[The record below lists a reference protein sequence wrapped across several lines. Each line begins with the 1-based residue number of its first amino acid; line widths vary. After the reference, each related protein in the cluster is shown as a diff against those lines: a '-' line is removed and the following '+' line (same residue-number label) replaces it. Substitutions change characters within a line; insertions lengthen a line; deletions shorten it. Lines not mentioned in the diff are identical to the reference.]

1 MGCEIST
8 AGDVYSYGII
18 LLEMLTGKHPTD
30 DMFKNGLNIHKLV
43 NSAFPEK
50 ISDILDSSLVPCYQD
65 NEANHELD
73 VENEAIVGMQSC
85 IKHLVKV
92 GLKCSVDSPKDRP
105 SMQVV
110 YSDITAIQEIFLALH
125 TR

>member
-30 DMFKNGLNIHKLV
+30 DIFKDGLNLHKLV
-43 NSAFPEK
+43 ESAFPHN
-50 ISDILDSSLVPCYQD
+50 IGDILELSLTPCYKL
-65 NEANHELD
+65 EEENHNLD
-73 VENEAIVGMQSC
+73 SENHAIIGMQSC
-85 IKHLVKV
+85 IMQLANL

-105 SMQVV
+105 EMQDV
-110 YSDITAIQEIFLALH
+110 YAEIIDIKETFSAL
-125 TR
+125 RS